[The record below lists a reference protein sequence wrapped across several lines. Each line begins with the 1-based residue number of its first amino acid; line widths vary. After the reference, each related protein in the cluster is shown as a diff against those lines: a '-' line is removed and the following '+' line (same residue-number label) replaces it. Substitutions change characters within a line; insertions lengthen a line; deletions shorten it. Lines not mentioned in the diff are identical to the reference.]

1 MTKIFYGIFIFFLVL
16 AYYMFVPEV
25 VCTVNWVD
33 SSLRPINGPF
43 YECNGRFETRHIG
56 YLEYTRI
63 GSDVYR
69 VSEVHG
75 GILPPRGLRPRVPK
89 SVVLIKLD
97 EPVDWDKLQGYLGGR
112 YLSDGKVILNT
123 DGKAVLALMP
133 ALDIAKL
140 HPVPGSATGRKS
152 DYATDGYWAILG
164 DKPINGADAPTF
176 RQIFAFELDG
186 AEVESQTKMEFGRD
200 KNSVYYGDSKFEG
213 ADPDSFG
220 LVSYNDCRNPPPGIQ
235 FNSDAVERGA
245 GWVAV
250 DRKQA
255 WEVDFTGVTSLA
267 VTDAELH
274 VLQNDLKR
282 ANAASKNAARKEFDE
297 SMCKR

>member
-1 MTKIFYGIFIFFLVL
+1 MTKIFCGIFIFFLVL

-25 VCTVNWVD
+25 VCTVDWVD

-43 YECNGRFETRHIG
+43 YECTGRFETRHIG

-75 GILPPRGLRPRVPK
+75 GVLPRRGLRPRVPMRF
-89 SVVLIKLD
+89 VLIKLD
-97 EPVDWDKLQGYLGGR
+97 GPVDWDKLQDYFNER
-112 YLSDGKVILNT
+112 YLSDGKVILNLA
-123 DGKAVLALMP
+123 GKKILSLTP

-140 HPVPGSATGRKS
+140 HSVPGHAVGRNS
-152 DYATDGYWAILG
+152 DYATDGRWVIL
-164 DKPINGADAPTF
+164 DDNPVNGAEAPTF
-176 RQIFAFELDG
+176 RQIFALELDG
-186 AEVESQTKMEFGRD
+186 AQVESHTKMEFGRD
-200 KNSVYYGDSKFEG
+200 QNFVYYGDSKLEG
-213 ADPDSFG
+213 ADPNSFG
-220 LVSYNDCRNPPPGIQ
+220 LVSYNDCRTPPPGIQ
-235 FNSDAVERGA
+235 FHSDQVELGA

-267 VTDAELH
+267 VTDAQLH
-274 VLQNDLKR
+274 TLQNDLQR
-282 ANAASKNAARKEFDE
+282 ANAASKNAVRKEFDE
-297 SMCKR
+297 RMCKR